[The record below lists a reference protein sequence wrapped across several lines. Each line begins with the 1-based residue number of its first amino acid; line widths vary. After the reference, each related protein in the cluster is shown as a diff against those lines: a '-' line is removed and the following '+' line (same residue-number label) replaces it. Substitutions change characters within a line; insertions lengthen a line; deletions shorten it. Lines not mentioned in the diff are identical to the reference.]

1 MPLAA
6 VFNAL
11 GDPTRFAIVE
21 KLLTEGEANA
31 GDLAAPFA
39 LSKPAISRHLKVL
52 EGAGIIERQTDRQ
65 FRKFRVRRDTLEAAG
80 GWFDEARRFWSAS
93 FDRLDT
99 HLEKLK
105 KDRDHG

>member
-6 VFNAL
+6 VFDAL

-21 KLLTEGEANA
+21 KLLAEQEATA

-52 EGAGIIERQTDRQ
+52 ESAGVIERHTDRQ

-93 FDRLDT
+93 FDRLDA
-99 HLEKLK
+99 HLARQSG
-105 KDRDHG
+105 DRDHG

>member
-1 MPLAA
+1 MHLAS

-21 KLLTEGEANA
+21 KLLADGETNA

-52 EGAGIIERQTDRQ
+52 EDAGVIERRTDRQ
-65 FRKFRVRRDTLEAAG
+65 FRKFRVKRDALEAAG

-93 FDRLDT
+93 LDRLDT
-99 HLEKLK
+99 HLEKMRK
-105 KDRDHG
+105 ERDRG